1 MKEKGLIMK
10 QSQEK
15 VELAMLR
22 GETVLPSWLEMEERM
37 GDGYRQKLLCVRV

>member
-1 MKEKGLIMK
+1 MK

-22 GETVLPSWLEMEERM
+22 GEILSSWLEMEERM
-37 GDGYRQKLLCVRV
+37 GDGYR